1 MRPGP
6 VVVLALSWFAA
17 FSLRSG
23 FVGLGPALPALTVDL
38 ALSFAQSSIL
48 VSVPTLLMGLMAV
61 PGGTLADRWGPTRV
75 IALGLALVATGGGLR
90 AVAPAYPL
98 LLLISIVFGAGIGI
112 AQPPLP
118 RLMRSRFPGRLG
130 VTTGVYASGLVSGS
144 IVGAA
149 ASGIMLART
158 AGAHGWRAPVAAWG
172 IIAGVTCLV
181 WMLLMRPWR
190 MPEPEQ
196 GIRRVMAGEASA
208 NANAS
213 WSPWRDRK
221 MWIAAAIFAA
231 QGLVYYLLVAWLPAV
246 YSEAGA
252 SPTASAALFAVFN
265 ASTLPGI
272 LFFPI
277 WSDRLGRRRPP
288 VMLASCLFLI
298 GVLGLL
304 FFPFAT
310 PWRWL
315 WPALA
320 GSGVAALF
328 GMSLVLPADIAP
340 RGRTGAAA
348 GMAFAV
354 GYAGSAL
361 GPVVAGVVRD
371 ATGSFNTTL
380 TLLPI
385 VGVGM
390 ILLAVVTPELPSASG
405 RLIEGAQNATE

>member
-1 MRPGP
+1 MKPAP
-6 VVVLALSWFAA
+6 VVVLALAWFAA

-23 FVGLGPALPALTVDL
+23 FVGLGPALPALTADL

-61 PGGTLADRWGPTRV
+61 PGGSLADRWGPTRV
-75 IALGLALVATGGGLR
+75 IALGLALVAVGGGLR

-98 LLLISIVFGAGIGI
+98 LLVISVVFGAGIGI

-118 RLMRSRFPGRLG
+118 RLMRSHFPGRLG

-149 ASGIMLART
+149 ASGVMLART
-158 AGAHGWRAPVAAWG
+158 AGAHGWRLPVAAWG
-172 IIAGVTCLV
+172 ILAGVTFLV
-181 WMLLMRPWR
+181 WMLVMRPWR
-190 MPEPEQ
+190 APEPER
-196 GIRRVMAGEASA
+196 GIRRISVDQAGEAA
-208 NANAS
+208 V

-221 MWIAAAIFAA
+221 MWIAAGIFAA

-252 SPTASAALFAVFN
+252 DATASAALFAVFN

-272 LFFPI
+272 LLFPI
-277 WSDRLGRRRPP
+277 WSDRIGRRRPP
-288 VMLASCLFLI
+288 VMLASCLYLI

-304 FFPFAT
+304 FFPFAN

-340 RGRTGAAA
+340 RGRTGSAA

-361 GPVVAGVVRD
+361 GPLVAGVVRD
-371 ATGSFNTTL
+371 ATGSFSTTL
-380 TLLPI
+380 TLLPL

-390 ILLAVVTPELPSASG
+390 ILLALVTPELPSAPR
-405 RLIEGAQNATE
+405 RLIEGVRNATE